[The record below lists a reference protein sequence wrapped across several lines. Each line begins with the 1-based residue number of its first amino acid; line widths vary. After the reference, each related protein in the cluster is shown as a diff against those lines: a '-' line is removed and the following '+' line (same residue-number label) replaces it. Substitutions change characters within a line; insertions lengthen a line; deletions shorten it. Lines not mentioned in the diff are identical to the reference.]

1 MHASPFCPAL
11 RDRSFQGLLT
21 KWLLVMPVRMVLPV
35 VVVYTVAKWK
45 LKVESG
51 SIRGT
56 ADALRLIGRHALRA
70 YVTFEI
76 YFYFA
81 YLWKYWKLNRVN
93 ELSNRLEVVPQP
105 AVLLMILGKVHLVP
119 RDLDITRE
127 KRMAKL
133 KRSLRGLRQIH
144 IHAAVNSDHVDACDD
159 EATREML
166 HSVDCIEDRGVH
178 GLNRSAQN
186 LLNEG
191 ARRCGSRFTSSENLV
206 RLWESDQTKK
216 RKYGGLLRLP
226 TTSDGTLAS
235 SLWSEEFR
243 LSDESSEA
251 RAVRVR
257 ALQRAEISSWFNG
270 APVEA
275 LKRGNVRVW
284 IAEYF
289 FEGYEVDQLT
299 PSEEEAMEDMVD
311 YMEQWARA
319 KWEGRNAGDAGGGR
333 YDGIN
338 EDVKVF
344 RLTKD
349 PLPSLHRPAIC
360 YAMTHMMIP
369 ALTSLA
375 MTGPGLGMGFSKY
388 RAGSLEYYFRPGMGR
403 SGDMH
408 LLPRFDEYTDQRK
421 MPIVFCHGIGLGLLP
436 YIPVVHDIVRRFP
449 DRDIFCVDM
458 PHIACRPFVNLP
470 SAREMSACVIDM
482 LRAWRY
488 SHCHV
493 IGHSFGCILSR
504 WILAY
509 QPSIVRSLSLVDPVN
524 FLLVKSDLLHNALKI
539 DHSDPFGALATYF
552 SLREL
557 YTVHTFCRNFF
568 WEENIIWPEDLR
580 DVPTHITLCGNDFIA
595 PAHSTRNLL
604 GVEKLERAEI
614 AEINGDSA
622 AERFAPLS
630 VYWIPDGVHAEILFY
645 GSSRREVL
653 SRVEQ
658 LVSEFRFTSDRVALS
673 LVVTLGENA
682 AMDYAG
688 DGFDLGGSASERE
701 VDLVNTRNDRNVPPL
716 YFCVSAGGPG
726 PGRQY
731 NVDNGTDGGM
741 IWGNSSEGGGQP
753 KVIEIEVGSES
764 DESDSS
770 ATDSTESTSEPT
782 TTTKVKQRKRATSA
796 KSTTATAVSDTTS
809 PVKKK
814 KRTAS
819 AKPKKRLSTWPPRP
833 PIKCPPRLPL
843 FHLLILIQKLM
854 ILSLFGLATALGL
867 LATPMG
873 VAWLEEKQKSN
884 YIPGLGDFSSFM
896 APNPSSEE
904 HASATADNESGP
916 PRPQEQP
923 LRPQADDEPESEET
937 EEYYVDPG
945 KHKYMKV
952 FACSDS
958 EQLASEICANLG
970 TTKGRAYTGKF
981 ADGEVIVN
989 ILDEVRGQDCFII
1002 QQFPISRKSGVS
1014 RSKCLHDAIMES
1026 YLMISALRRASARTI
1041 TLITPYFAYA
1051 RHMES
1056 EGVAGDPAMT
1066 QPATP
1071 LAASDI
1077 ALMYEAMGVDRVVTV
1092 DLHEGSLEG

>member
-1 MHASPFCPAL
+1 
-11 RDRSFQGLLT
+11 
-21 KWLLVMPVRMVLPV
+21 
-35 VVVYTVAKWK
+35 
-45 LKVESG
+45 
-51 SIRGT
+51 
-56 ADALRLIGRHALRA
+56 
-70 YVTFEI
+70 
-76 YFYFA
+76 
-81 YLWKYWKLNRVN
+81 
-93 ELSNRLEVVPQP
+93 
-105 AVLLMILGKVHLVP
+105 
-119 RDLDITRE
+119 
-127 KRMAKL
+127 
-133 KRSLRGLRQIH
+133 
-144 IHAAVNSDHVDACDD
+144 
-159 EATREML
+159 
-166 HSVDCIEDRGVH
+166 
-178 GLNRSAQN
+178 
-186 LLNEG
+186 
-191 ARRCGSRFTSSENLV
+191 
-206 RLWESDQTKK
+206 
-216 RKYGGLLRLP
+216 
-226 TTSDGTLAS
+226 
-235 SLWSEEFR
+235 
-243 LSDESSEA
+243 
-251 RAVRVR
+251 
-257 ALQRAEISSWFNG
+257 
-270 APVEA
+270 
-275 LKRGNVRVW
+275 
-284 IAEYF
+284 
-289 FEGYEVDQLT
+289 
-299 PSEEEAMEDMVD
+299 
-311 YMEQWARA
+311 
-319 KWEGRNAGDAGGGR
+319 
-333 YDGIN
+333 
-338 EDVKVF
+338 
-344 RLTKD
+344 
-349 PLPSLHRPAIC
+349 
-360 YAMTHMMIP
+360 
-369 ALTSLA
+369 
-375 MTGPGLGMGFSKY
+375 
-388 RAGSLEYYFRPGMGR
+388 
-403 SGDMH
+403 MH

-614 AEINGDSA
+614 AEINGESA

-658 LVSEFRFTSDRVALS
+658 LVSD
-673 LVVTLGENA
+673 
-682 AMDYAG
+682 
-688 DGFDLGGSASERE
+688 
-701 VDLVNTRNDRNVPPL
+701 
-716 YFCVSAGGPG
+716 
-726 PGRQY
+726 
-731 NVDNGTDGGM
+731 
-741 IWGNSSEGGGQP
+741 
-753 KVIEIEVGSES
+753 S
-764 DESDSS
+764 DEWPWVPKAS
-770 ATDSTESTSEPT
+770 
-782 TTTKVKQRKRATSA
+782 
-796 KSTTATAVSDTTS
+796 
-809 PVKKK
+809 
-814 KRTAS
+814 RTAS
-819 AKPKKRLSTWPPRP
+819 VVSKFIRTGYGS
-833 PIKCPPRLPL
+833 
-843 FHLLILIQKLM
+843 
-854 ILSLFGLATALGL
+854 
-867 LATPMG
+867 G
-873 VAWLEEKQKSN
+873 VAGNSYGSSMAGGEAEVELYSW
-884 YIPGLGDFSSFM
+884 IRDFSSFM
-896 APNPSSEE
+896 APNPSREE

-1002 QQFPISRKSGVS
+1002 QQFPISKKSGVS

>member
-1 MHASPFCPAL
+1 MIFPFL
-11 RDRSFQGLLT
+11 
-21 KWLLVMPVRMVLPV
+21 
-35 VVVYTVAKWK
+35 
-45 LKVESG
+45 
-51 SIRGT
+51 
-56 ADALRLIGRHALRA
+56 
-70 YVTFEI
+70 
-76 YFYFA
+76 
-81 YLWKYWKLNRVN
+81 
-93 ELSNRLEVVPQP
+93 
-105 AVLLMILGKVHLVP
+105 
-119 RDLDITRE
+119 
-127 KRMAKL
+127 
-133 KRSLRGLRQIH
+133 
-144 IHAAVNSDHVDACDD
+144 
-159 EATREML
+159 
-166 HSVDCIEDRGVH
+166 
-178 GLNRSAQN
+178 QN
-186 LLNEG
+186 LVKQE
-191 ARRCGSRFTSSENLV
+191 R
-206 RLWESDQTKK
+206 
-216 RKYGGLLRLP
+216 
-226 TTSDGTLAS
+226 
-235 SLWSEEFR
+235 
-243 LSDESSEA
+243 
-251 RAVRVR
+251 
-257 ALQRAEISSWFNG
+257 WFNG

-299 PSEEEAMEDMVD
+299 PCEEEEMEEMVD

-319 KWEGRNAGDAGGGR
+319 KWE
-333 YDGIN
+333 DGIN

-509 QPSIVRSLSLVDPVN
+509 QPSIVQSLSLVDPVN

-604 GVEKLERAEI
+604 GVEKSERAEI
-614 AEINGDSA
+614 AEINGESA

-658 LVSEFRFTSDRVALS
+658 LVSD
-673 LVVTLGENA
+673 
-682 AMDYAG
+682 
-688 DGFDLGGSASERE
+688 
-701 VDLVNTRNDRNVPPL
+701 
-716 YFCVSAGGPG
+716 
-726 PGRQY
+726 
-731 NVDNGTDGGM
+731 
-741 IWGNSSEGGGQP
+741 
-753 KVIEIEVGSES
+753 S
-764 DESDSS
+764 DEWPWVPKAS
-770 ATDSTESTSEPT
+770 
-782 TTTKVKQRKRATSA
+782 
-796 KSTTATAVSDTTS
+796 
-809 PVKKK
+809 
-814 KRTAS
+814 RTAS
-819 AKPKKRLSTWPPRP
+819 
-833 PIKCPPRLPL
+833 
-843 FHLLILIQKLM
+843 
-854 ILSLFGLATALGL
+854 
-867 LATPMG
+867 
-873 VAWLEEKQKSN
+873 VA
-884 YIPGLGDFSSFM
+884 
-896 APNPSSEE
+896 
-904 HASATADNESGP
+904 
-916 PRPQEQP
+916 
-923 LRPQADDEPESEET
+923 
-937 EEYYVDPG
+937 
-945 KHKYMKV
+945 
-952 FACSDS
+952 
-958 EQLASEICANLG
+958 
-970 TTKGRAYTGKF
+970 
-981 ADGEVIVN
+981 
-989 ILDEVRGQDCFII
+989 
-1002 QQFPISRKSGVS
+1002 
-1014 RSKCLHDAIMES
+1014 SK
-1026 YLMISALRRASARTI
+1026 
-1041 TLITPYFAYA
+1041 
-1051 RHMES
+1051 
-1056 EGVAGDPAMT
+1056 
-1066 QPATP
+1066 
-1071 LAASDI
+1071 
-1077 ALMYEAMGVDRVVTV
+1077 
-1092 DLHEGSLEG
+1092 